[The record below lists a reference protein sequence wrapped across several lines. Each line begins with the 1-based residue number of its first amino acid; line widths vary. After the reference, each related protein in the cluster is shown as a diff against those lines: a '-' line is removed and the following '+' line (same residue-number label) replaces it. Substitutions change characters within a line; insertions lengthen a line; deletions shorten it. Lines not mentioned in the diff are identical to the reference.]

1 MLRCFLFFIIVLVN
15 IDAIGAV
22 KAGVGAIFYSVKSN
36 LEVTDNKR
44 VNSLD
49 KPDTFQSGF
58 IPVLELIATKE
69 NNGKTFFGGTDFSES
84 FRGFSLG
91 VKTASEM
98 GKMTVAV
105 SFSPFKKVWKNPYLT
120 GVDRSET
127 YAYEYVGYFNL
138 EGVKK
143 TNFSLKYSLQYT
155 DVKSE
160 KIPYDD
166 LKRDG
171 FLQRFVVGYKIN
183 TKLNGFYF
191 LPEFGLAYNSA
202 QGDSNSYFGY
212 FGGISGIYGSRD
224 KRFFLKIGYEN
235 DNFNKKDPVFLK
247 NRDDRVI
254 SAIAGVTFNN
264 IFNKNKLY
272 ATLVAGYSVKNTNID
287 FYYET
292 KLFSGVII
300 GYKF

>member
-1 MLRCFLFFIIVLVN
+1 MLRFFLFFIFILIN
-15 IDAIGAV
+15 INTFGAV
-22 KAGVGAIFYSVKSN
+22 KIGVGAIFYSAKSN

-44 VNSLD
+44 VNALD
-49 KPDTFQSGF
+49 KPNAFQSGF
-58 IPVLELIATKE
+58 IPILEFIANKE
-69 NNGKTFFGGTDFSES
+69 NNGKTFFGGTDFSEG
-84 FRGFSLG
+84 FRGLSLG
-91 VKTASEM
+91 VKTSSEA
-98 GKMTVAV
+98 GKITVAV
-105 SFSPFKKVWKNPYLT
+105 LFNPFKKVWKNPYLT
-120 GVDRSET
+120 GTDRSET
-127 YAYEYVGYFNL
+127 YAYEYGGYFKL

-155 DVKSE
+155 DVKNE
-160 KIPYDD
+160 KISYDD

-171 FLQRFVVGYKIN
+171 FLQSFVVNYKIN
-183 TKLNGFYF
+183 TELNGFYL
-191 LPEFGLAYNSA
+191 LPEFGLVYNLA

-224 KRFFLKIGYEN
+224 KRFFLKIDYEN

-247 NRDDRVI
+247 NRDYGII
-254 SAIAGVTFNN
+254 SVTAGATFNN

-272 ATLVAGYSVKNTNID
+272 VTLVAGYSVKNTNID

-300 GYKF
+300 GYRF